1 MRKGPKFH
9 NSGTNDV
16 NCKAEWDHQSYINIK
31 DRVWQTVFVRDI
43 LQACMRMCA
52 ISVVACEKV
61 EKGNF
66 SACKEGNR
74 RCVHPGNIEVAMVG
88 KIEQI
93 KPDNWITNIY
103 N

>member
-1 MRKGPKFH
+1 
-9 NSGTNDV
+9 
-16 NCKAEWDHQSYINIK
+16 
-31 DRVWQTVFVRDI
+31 
-43 LQACMRMCA
+43 MRMSA

-93 KPDNWITNIY
+93 KPYWTTNIY